1 MSISRV
7 CLSVALTLAPGL
19 ALANPISAL
28 PAPSSSSCPVSARYC
43 QPGPAE
49 SGYKH
54 DLPPKDV
61 REQMRKQF
69 VPQCHAA
76 MVQGLGSGAA
86 PVADAFCT
94 CSVDA
99 ILDTPGEW
107 RVLRH
112 EGHSK
117 HAGAQNPA
125 LALQTKGQEKACMYA
140 IASGT
145 GLIAPKNSVQSAAQ
159 PSLGPLAPQGI
170 PGVGLTPL
178 PSAGNDN
185 PNFSGGVGA
194 LLGQPYLPNH

>member
-1 MSISRV
+1 MASK
-7 CLSVALTLAPGL
+7 LSLCAVTLLAFTSTA
-19 ALANPISAL
+19 ALANPVSKIPTTNS
-28 PAPSSSSCPVSARYC
+28 PTTPCPVAARYC

-49 SGYKH
+49 FGYKH
-54 DLPPKDV
+54 DLPPKSV

-76 MVQGLGSGAA
+76 MIQGMGSGAT

-117 HAGAQNPA
+117 QAGSQNPA
-125 LALQTKGQEKACMYA
+125 LAEQTKGQEKACMYA

-145 GLIAPKNSVQSAAQ
+145 GLIAPKNGAQAA
-159 PSLGPLAPQGI
+159 PITGGI
-170 PGVGLTPL
+170 PGVGGTPL
-178 PSAGNDN
+178 PSAPSTN
-185 PNFSGGVGA
+185 PNFGGGVGT
-194 LLGQPYLPNH
+194 LLGQPYMPNQQ

>member
-1 MSISRV
+1 MSLFRPLVFS
-7 CLSVALTLAPGL
+7 ALLLAVPGL
-19 ALANPISAL
+19 ASANPASSL
-28 PAPSSSSCPVSARYC
+28 PAAPASSCPVASRYC

-49 SGYKH
+49 SGYKQ
-54 DLPPKDV
+54 DLPPAAV
-61 REQMRKQF
+61 RAQMRNQF

-76 MVQGLGSGAA
+76 MIQGMGSGVA

-94 CSVDA
+94 CSVNT

-117 HAGAQNPA
+117 KAGEQNPA
-125 LALQTKGQEKACMYA
+125 LAQQTQSQEKACMYA

-145 GLIAPKNSVQSAAQ
+145 GLIAPRS
-159 PSLGPLAPQGI
+159 GI
-170 PGVGLTPL
+170 PGTSLQPL
-178 PSAGNDN
+178 PDAGNDN
-185 PNFSGGVGA
+185 PNFAGGEGA

>member
-1 MSISRV
+1 MSVSSY
-7 CLSVALTLAPGL
+7 CLSAALILLPGL
-19 ALANPISAL
+19 ALANPLSAL
-28 PAPSSSSCPVSARYC
+28 PAPASASCPVAARYC

-49 SGYKH
+49 SGYQH
-54 DLPPKDV
+54 DLPPKSV
-61 REQMRKQF
+61 RAQMRHQF

-76 MVQGLGSGAA
+76 MVQGMGSGAA

-94 CSVDA
+94 CSVNT

-117 HAGAQNPA
+117 QAGSQNPA
-125 LALQTKGQEKACMYA
+125 LAQQTEGQEKACMYA

-145 GLIAPKNSVQSAAQ
+145 GLIAPKNSAQ
-159 PSLGPLAPQGI
+159 PQAPQGI

-178 PSAGNDN
+178 PSAGNNN